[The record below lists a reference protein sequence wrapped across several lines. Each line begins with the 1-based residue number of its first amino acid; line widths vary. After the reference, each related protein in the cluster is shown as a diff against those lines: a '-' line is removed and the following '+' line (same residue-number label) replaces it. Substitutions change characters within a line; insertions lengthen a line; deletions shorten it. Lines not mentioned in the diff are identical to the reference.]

1 MTTNATPPAWA
12 EAVLRLVVKGADFDA
27 ISGDLLEEYRDRI
40 YPTRG
45 QERAD
50 SWYVWQVLGY
60 AMRSVGVWG
69 ALIGVAVVARTALDW
84 FVPTQDFSIRSSI
97 STYVGVGLLLVTGF
111 SSAWRSGSFASGPLA
126 AALAAVIGAIIS
138 AAGAAG
144 LLAIFHDS
152 RTMSAIDGSGGL
164 GEAFTLPIMLIVPA
178 LILGTIGGALG
189 AAAKKNRRLDLV

>member
-1 MTTNATPPAWA
+1 MSTNATPPAWA
-12 EAVLRLVVKGADFDA
+12 EAVLRLALKGADFDA

-40 YPTRG
+40 YPARG

-50 SWYVWQVLGY
+50 SWYAWQVLGY
-60 AMRSVGVWG
+60 AMRSVGIWG

-84 FVPTQDFSIRSSI
+84 FVPTQDFSLRSSI

-111 SSAWRSGSFASGPLA
+111 WSAWRSGSFASGPLA

-138 AAGAAG
+138 AAGAASM
-144 LLAIFHDS
+144 LAAFHDS
-152 RTMSAIDGSGGL
+152 QTMSAIEGSGGL
-164 GEAFTLPIMLIVPA
+164 GEVFTLPLMMVVPG

-189 AAAKKNRRLDLV
+189 AAANDKLRLDV

>member
-152 RTMSAIDGSGGL
+152 HTMSAIDGSGGL